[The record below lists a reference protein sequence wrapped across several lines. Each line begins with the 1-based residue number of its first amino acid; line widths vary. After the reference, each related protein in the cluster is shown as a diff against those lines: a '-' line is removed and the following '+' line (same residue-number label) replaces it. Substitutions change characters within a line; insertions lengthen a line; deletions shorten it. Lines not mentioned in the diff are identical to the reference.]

1 LKNEVAVG
9 RNLEVAL
16 EAVAFAEEFA
26 AGGESG
32 TLWIAHFE
40 MKFAAEALSA
50 RRGSRGEAEE
60 ASQKG
65 EARERD
71 LRPFSVHCK
80 KV

>member
-1 LKNEVAVG
+1 MAVRGNLKPALKAVG
-9 RNLEVAL
+9 
-16 EAVAFAEEFA
+16 FAEEFA
-26 AGGESG
+26 TGGEG
-32 TLWIAHFE
+32 GAFWIAHFE

-65 EARERD
+65 EAREKD